1 MQETEDRSRQAVA
14 AAEQARNSLQRE
26 AAADAEAK
34 RLLESKV
41 QDLEQKLR
49 DSEERNTLLDQQLQ
63 HLDREK
69 EARLAALTGADSPQ
83 KRAAGDADDMATE
96 QDTDSE
102 KQLREMREHLR
113 RLKHKA
119 DLAEYRL
126 LDAET
131 ELAREKQRAEQDRR
145 EVGELRSRLQVEE
158 ARNTTALS
166 SQQQFDQLQE
176 QVKTLSVFKESNAQ
190 LRTDAEDARKKLDQS
205 QAKLKE
211 VEAQL
216 MPLRQA
222 QATLQTRLSVM
233 ESDAKQLKEEL
244 ERWKARATE
253 LSDKHGGAGVDP
265 VEHEQLRAEAA
276 ALKAQATADQQ
287 ATANAAAARDAALNE
302 AEKLR
307 ADLKTAQDAINAR
320 PAAPVAAAAALTPEA
335 VKASETYQNLL
346 NKAKQDATRM
356 IEKTKKSKAD
366 LARTEAELQA
376 VREELSSKDAELV
389 ALKEAAPADVS
400 AATASISPEA
410 MAEVEAAKVALEAE
424 VGKLKVEVAALTQ
437 RTGELTAAKTAAD
450 NAAAEAKADVARL
463 TGELEAEKAA
473 RTEDA
478 KKSMTKLNQVLKQM
492 TDQRTKAEADAVK
505 AQKALATKN
514 KPAQVGTVGAMA
526 GTKRAAT
533 EASLPASAAATTAGT
548 PSAVVPAVEGAAPV
562 AAPPKRG
569 RVGAVVPA
577 GTPAPAAS
585 ASRTTVAGAGAKLPL
600 KIMPTSQPTAATAA
614 ADKAAAAEVA
624 AAVAAAAQKALEK
637 EETDQAA
644 AAAAVD
650 AAVEQAA
657 EEPVVAGDVGVAT
670 EEEEMEEEE
679 RATMGADGAVGAED
693 VEGVA
698 ADGDDVEVEGG
709 SLELTDCGA
718 AVDAELEGMD
728 EAEAA
733 DPAMETQEEAAADLA
748 GAADEGDIKT
758 TERLA
763 EGQTEL
769 GGEELVTGI
778 DDDAAA
784 EAATA
789 ADAGVAMEGDV
800 SAVEEVDASM
810 VTDETGLLGI
820 AGGADGVAMEEVE
833 EGVEGGVELGE
844 ELMVDADGAQHA
856 IDDDLVLE
864 EEAPVDEA

>member
-176 QVKTLSVFKESNAQ
+176 QVQTLSVFKESNAQ

-307 ADLKTAQDAINAR
+307 ADLKTAQDAINAQ
-320 PAAPVAAAAALTPEA
+320 PAAPAAAAALTPEA

-376 VREELSSKDAELV
+376 VREELSSKDAEL
-389 ALKEAAPADVS
+389 ATLKEAAPADVS
-400 AATASISPEA
+400 AAAASISPEA

-424 VGKLKVEVAALTQ
+424 VGKLKVEIAALTQ
-437 RTGELTAAKTAAD
+437 QTGELTAAKTAAD

-463 TGELEAEKAA
+463 TGELDAEKAA

-478 KKSMTKLNQVLKQM
+478 KKSMTKMNQVLKQM
-492 TDQRTKAEADAVK
+492 TDQRTKAEAEAVK

-585 ASRTTVAGAGAKLPL
+585 APRTTVAGAGAKLPL
-600 KIMPTSQPTAATAA
+600 KVMPTSQPTAA

-624 AAVAAAAQKALEK
+624 AAAAAAAQKALEK
-637 EETDQAA
+637 EEADQAA
-644 AAAAVD
+644 AAAAAD

-670 EEEEMEEEE
+670 EEEELEEEE
-679 RATMGADGAVGAED
+679 RVTMGADGVVGAED

-709 SLELTDCGA
+709 SLEPTECGA
-718 AVDAELEGMD
+718 AVDTELEGMD
-728 EAEAA
+728 EPGAA
-733 DPAMETQEEAAADLA
+733 DSAIETQEEAAADLA
-748 GAADEGDIKT
+748 GAADEGDSKA
-758 TERLA
+758 TEGLA
-763 EGQTEL
+763 EGQTDL
-769 GGEELVTGI
+769 GGEELVTGM

-810 VTDETGLLGI
+810 VTDEAGLLGM

-833 EGVEGGVELGE
+833 EGGEGGAELGE

-864 EEAPVDEA
+864 EEAPVDEP